1 MVTFAEVSQKVLE
14 KELKEHGNAE
24 NIELD
29 DSEGTNKK
37 RHRGY
42 LNDIGEALEIT
53 NELYRLKENKK
64 WNLTVKGAERL
75 AELLFF
81 YEKRTRGRKKP
92 KVTKKLEKQMIKDG
106 QYNAFSEG
114 NIIELLEEYFL
125 ANELI
130 IMCIECF
137 ADLFM
142 EAGVSEE
149 DTEEI
154 MSAANRKFAYSKRKM
169 YQESFKWIKK
179 FLKYLETVNLERHG
193 DITLSEKENA
203 IWLESINKKINE
215 DIDEAMNVR
224 TRMQYIK
231 EREMYKYIQE
241 LWLSDPFMLNIY
253 CTYNKNLE
261 EEILEECREDQDFMK
276 KVERYKKITNKN
288 LDLKKMI
295 ALVGVNLDKSEDVA
309 LSLVIRECVG
319 VPADG
324 NVLRYKGDDKNLEK
338 LLRNLYL
345 DIKRSMLNKG
355 FLNLMTEKA
364 QNIIR
369 AEELFEEAK
378 KKIEIKI

>member
-1 MVTFAEVSQKVLE
+1 M
-14 KELKEHGNAE
+14 
-24 NIELD
+24 
-29 DSEGTNKK
+29 
-37 RHRGY
+37 
-42 LNDIGEALEIT
+42 
-53 NELYRLKENKK
+53 
-64 WNLTVKGAERL
+64 
-75 AELLFF
+75 
-81 YEKRTRGRKKP
+81 
-92 KVTKKLEKQMIKDG
+92 
-106 QYNAFSEG
+106 
-114 NIIELLEEYFL
+114 
-125 ANELI
+125 
-130 IMCIECF
+130 
-137 ADLFM
+137 
-142 EAGVSEE
+142 
-149 DTEEI
+149 
-154 MSAANRKFAYSKRKM
+154 
-169 YQESFKWIKK
+169 
-179 FLKYLETVNLERHG
+179 
-193 DITLSEKENA
+193 
-203 IWLESINKKINE
+203 
-215 DIDEAMNVR
+215 
-224 TRMQYIK
+224 
-231 EREMYKYIQE
+231 
-241 LWLSDPFMLNIY
+241 
-253 CTYNKNLE
+253 E

>member
-241 LWLSDPFMLNIY
+241 LWLSDPFMLNICY
-253 CTYNKNLE
+253 
-261 EEILEECREDQDFMK
+261 
-276 KVERYKKITNKN
+276 
-288 LDLKKMI
+288 
-295 ALVGVNLDKSEDVA
+295 
-309 LSLVIRECVG
+309 
-319 VPADG
+319 
-324 NVLRYKGDDKNLEK
+324 
-338 LLRNLYL
+338 
-345 DIKRSMLNKG
+345 
-355 FLNLMTEKA
+355 
-364 QNIIR
+364 
-369 AEELFEEAK
+369 
-378 KKIEIKI
+378 